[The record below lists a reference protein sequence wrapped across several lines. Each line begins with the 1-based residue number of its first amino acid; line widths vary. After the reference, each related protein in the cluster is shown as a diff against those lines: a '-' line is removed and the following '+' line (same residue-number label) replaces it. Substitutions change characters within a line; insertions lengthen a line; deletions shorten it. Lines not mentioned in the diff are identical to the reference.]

1 MSVDRVDNFSE
12 AESFSNLSEGGY
24 GLGNLTLDDF
34 SSLGDTQQGSPA
46 LDVILAPLSIGEP
59 GELLAGGGSGYR
71 PRPVPV
77 QEDPSDLPDDQ
88 TLI

>member
-34 SSLGDTQQGSPA
+34 SSLGDTQQGSPS
-46 LDVILAPLSIGEP
+46 LDGILAPLSIGEP
-59 GELLAGGGSGYR
+59 GDTLAGGSGYR

-88 TLI
+88 TLL